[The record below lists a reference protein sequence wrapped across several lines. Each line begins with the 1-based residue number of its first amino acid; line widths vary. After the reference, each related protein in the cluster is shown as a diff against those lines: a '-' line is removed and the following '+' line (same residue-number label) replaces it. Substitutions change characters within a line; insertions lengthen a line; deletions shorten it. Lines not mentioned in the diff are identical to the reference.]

1 MKEINVDDNIV
12 IIKKNMYEDIN
23 NLTQGRKVED
33 LSTEKLIELKNTLKE
48 YNLLLEQ
55 KYQKQAEELDELK
68 AKIKDNIKK
77 LKYE

>member
-1 MKEINVDDNIV
+1 MKEINIDDNIV

-23 NLTQGRKVED
+23 NLTQGKKVED

-48 YNLLLEQ
+48 YNLLLEE
-55 KYQKQAEELDELK
+55 KYQRQAEELDELK

>member
-55 KYQKQAEELDELK
+55 KYQRQAEELDELK

>member
-1 MKEINVDDNIV
+1 MKEINIDDNIV

-23 NLTQGRKVED
+23 NLTQGKKVED

-48 YNLLLEQ
+48 YNLLLEE

-68 AKIKDNIKK
+68 VKIKDNIKK

>member
-1 MKEINVDDNIV
+1 MKEINIDDNIV

-23 NLTQGRKVED
+23 NLTQGRKVEN

-68 AKIKDNIKK
+68 VKIKDNIKK